1 MFINMLCHISQGIFL
16 DPGHPLPSLMSSMGL
31 QTALIRKTKHQETD
45 VILMAL
51 SHYIPFLPSQ
61 NISYLLS
68 WSFEFV
74 FLLFRE
80 RFGMSL
86 YVISYFP
93 GCPEWHLTDCS
104 AVFYFYL
111 FLLAW
116 EIWRDGDDWI
126 SSGKRQW

>member
-16 DPGHPLPSLMSSMGL
+16 DPGHPLPSLLSSVGL

-68 WSFEFV
+68 WSFE
-74 FLLFRE
+74 
-80 RFGMSL
+80 
-86 YVISYFP
+86 ICFP
-93 GCPEWHLTDCS
+93 PIQGKVWNEFICHLILS
-104 AVFYFYL
+104 WL
-111 FLLAW
+111 P
-116 EIWRDGDDWI
+116 
-126 SSGKRQW
+126 